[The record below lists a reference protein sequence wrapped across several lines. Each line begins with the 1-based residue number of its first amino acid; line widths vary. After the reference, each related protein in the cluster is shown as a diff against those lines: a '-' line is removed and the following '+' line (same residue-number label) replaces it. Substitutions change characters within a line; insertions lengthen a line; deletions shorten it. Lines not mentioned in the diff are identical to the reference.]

1 MSEPKKVFVRPDN
14 IVVLTCPHCGHQ
26 REVHMDLFKGK
37 RKLSIKCCKSFKVL
51 VDSRKMIRKQTRLI
65 GTYRHHSQKNVKSKV
80 VIHDLSL
87 HGISFSCL
95 DFPYNPGDELTVE
108 FTLEDEYQTL
118 ISKEAIVR
126 NIRGN
131 VVGCEFIKNEM
142 STIYDASLGYYVVHV
157 LP

>member
-1 MSEPKKVFVRPDN
+1 
-14 IVVLTCPHCGHQ
+14 
-26 REVHMDLFKGK
+26 
-37 RKLSIKCCKSFKVL
+37 
-51 VDSRKMIRKQTRLI
+51 MIRKQTRLI
-65 GTYRHHSQKNVKSKV
+65 GTNKHHSQKNGKSKII
-80 VIHDLSL
+80 IHDLSL

-118 ISKEAIVR
+118 IRKEAIVR

-131 VVGCEFIKNEM
+131 VAGCEFIKNEK
-142 STIYDASLGYYVVHV
+142 STIYDAPLGYYVVHV